1 MQHDPPTPPDT
12 AIHFDSRVIVF
23 YRDGVE
29 SASARAANAAVGATL
44 LRPLAV
50 ENAAVLSLPAGMPVA
65 EAIRL
70 FMQQPGVTLA
80 EPDKRM
86 TIQQR

>member
-1 MQHDPPTPPDT
+1 MQHDPTASPDT
-12 AIHFDSRVIVF
+12 GIHFDSRVIVF

-29 SASARAANAAVGATL
+29 SDSARAANAAVGATL

-50 ENAAVLSLPAGMPVA
+50 ENAAVVSLPTDMPIA

-86 TIQQR
+86 TVQPR

>member
-1 MQHDPPTPPDT
+1 MQHDPPAPLNPGV
-12 AIHFDSRVIVF
+12 HFDSRIIVF

-86 TIQQR
+86 TIQPR

>member
-1 MQHDPPTPPDT
+1 MQHDPPASPDT
-12 AIHFDSRVIVF
+12 GIHFDSRVIVF

-44 LRPLAV
+44 LRPLAI
-50 ENAAVLSLPAGMPVA
+50 ENAAVLSLPAGMPVV

-80 EPDKRM
+80 EPDQRM
-86 TIQQR
+86 TIQRR

>member
-1 MQHDPPTPPDT
+1 MPHDPPDT
-12 AIHFDSRVIVF
+12 GINFDSRVIVF

-29 SASARAANAAVGATL
+29 SDSARAANAAVGATL

-50 ENAAVLSLPAGMPVA
+50 ENAAVLSLPAGMQVA

-86 TIQQR
+86 TIQRR

>member
-1 MQHDPPTPPDT
+1 MPPESTDT
-12 AIHFDSRVIVF
+12 SIHFDSRVIVF

-29 SASARAANAAVGATL
+29 SDSARAANAAVGATL

-50 ENAAVLSLPAGMPVA
+50 ENAAVVSLPAGMPVA

-70 FMQQPGVTLA
+70 FMQRPGVTLA

-86 TIQQR
+86 THQRR

>member
-1 MQHDPPTPPDT
+1 MPHDPPDT
-12 AIHFDSRVIVF
+12 GIQFDFKIIVF

-29 SASARAANAAVGATL
+29 SDSANAANAAVGATL

-50 ENAAVLSLPAGMPVA
+50 ENAAVLSLPAGLPVA

-86 TIQQR
+86 THQRR

>member
-1 MQHDPPTPPDT
+1 MPHDPSDT
-12 AIHFDSRVIVF
+12 GINFDSRVIVF

-29 SASARAANAAVGATL
+29 SDSANAANAAVGATL

-50 ENAAVLSLPAGMPVA
+50 ENAAVLSLPAGLPVA

-86 TIQQR
+86 THQRR